1 VINFA
6 DPDARI
12 RRIRITN
19 GLDVPFTDRYD
30 GVPIEIAPGASE
42 SINLDM
48 AAHFFGPT
56 FDPLAMFRHIS
67 KRQGWNTPEFVKVNP
82 QSGKTRAEEYFS
94 KLKIE
99 PVTYKLLE
107 EKTDP
112 EHAMSDD

>member
-1 VINFA
+1 MINFA

-19 GLDVPFTDRYD
+19 GLDVPFTDRFD
-30 GVPIEIAPGASE
+30 SVPIEIAPGASE

-56 FDPLAMFRHIS
+56 FDPLAMFRHVS
-67 KRQGWNTPEFVKVNP
+67 KRQGWNTPAHVKINP
-82 QSGKTRAEEYFS
+82 ETGKTLAEEKFA

-107 EKTDP
+107 EKPDT
-112 EHAMSDD
+112 ERAMLDD